1 MVHPYLDGNLTAM
14 YPGVWWMS
22 AWPRYSRQGPTP
34 QVVVRIENLSSSSTL
49 DSYSISLIHS
59 TPSCSLPQIGQCQF
73 GVLCFTLE
81 QDVLGFQIWSSAHLV
96 CRVSVLTSMD
106 NALIM
111 QILDCT
117 RDGPDDVLCVPK
129 CQLIQGSK
137 FSLLLVVTTPGAD
150 PVK

>member
-1 MVHPYLDGNLTAM
+1 METLQPCILESGGCQL
-14 YPGVWWMS
+14 
-22 AWPRYSRQGPTP
+22 GP
-34 QVVVRIENLSSSSTL
+34 VIRDKDLLHKSSSGSRTCPL
-49 DSYSISLIHS
+49 PALWTA
-59 TPSCSLPQIGQCQF
+59 TPLVSFIRRRHAAYPKIGQCQF